1 MFAIFEAHYVRDS
14 IMQEGAF
21 EDGLVPDLP
30 GLAQFFAEYSGASF
44 ENGLYRVIRPLD
56 LPRWQ
61 ERIELAFPEFA
72 DHVVCFAYD
81 WAGDVFA
88 LNTER
93 LEDGQAGVTLFEP
106 GMSEVLQIPS
116 NLQTFH
122 ENGLIEFGEA
132 ALGISFYEKWRAAGG
147 DAPAYEQCV
156 GYRKPLF
163 LSGVDDV
170 ENLEICD
177 LDVYWHIM
185 GQMIEQARGLP
196 LGTPVN
202 VNPKLR

>member
-1 MFAIFEAHYVRDS
+1 MFEIFEDNYVRDPAEPERMS
-14 IMQEGAF
+14 GEGLVPGLTGLAEFFAEYGGASF
-21 EDGLVPDLP
+21 EDGLYRVMRPVDLP
-30 GLAQFFAEYSGASF
+30 Q
-44 ENGLYRVIRPLD
+44 
-56 LPRWQ
+56 WQ

-72 DHVVCFAYD
+72 DRVVCFAYD
-81 WAGDVFA
+81 WAGNVFT

-106 GMSEVLQIPS
+106 GVGEVLQIPS

-132 ALGISFYEKWRAAGG
+132 ALGISFYKKWREAGG
-147 DAPAYEQCV
+147 AVPAYDRCV

-170 ENLEICD
+170 ENLEISD
-177 LDVYWHIM
+177 IDIYWRIV
-185 GQMIEQARGLP
+185 GQLIQQTRGLP
-196 LGTPVN
+196 LGTSVN
-202 VNPKLR
+202 VNLG

>member
-1 MFAIFEAHYVRDS
+1 MFEIFEAHYTRDP
-14 IMQEGAF
+14 IEQESMSG
-21 EDGLVPDLP
+21 EGLVPDLP
-30 GLAQFFAEYSGASF
+30 GLAQFFAEYGGASF
-44 ENGLYRVIRPLD
+44 EGGLYRVMRPVD

-61 ERIELAFPEFA
+61 ERIRLAFPGFA
-72 DHVVCFAYD
+72 DRVVCFAYD

-93 LEDGQAGVTLFEP
+93 LEDGQVGVTLFEP

-116 NLQTFH
+116 NLRSFH
-122 ENGLIEFGEA
+122 ESGLIEFREA
-132 ALGISFYEKWRAAGG
+132 ALSISFYEKWRASGG
-147 DAPAYEQCV
+147 DAPAYDECV

-170 ENLEICD
+170 DNLEVSD

-185 GQMIEQARGLP
+185 GQLIEQTRGLP
-196 LGTPVN
+196 PGTSVNFSLG
-202 VNPKLR
+202 